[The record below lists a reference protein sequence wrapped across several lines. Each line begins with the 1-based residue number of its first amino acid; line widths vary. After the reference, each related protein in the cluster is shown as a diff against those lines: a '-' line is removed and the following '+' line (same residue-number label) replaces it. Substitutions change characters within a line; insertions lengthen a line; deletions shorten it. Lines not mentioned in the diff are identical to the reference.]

1 MRHIFLL
8 FCLFLLGAIVGCGGS
23 GGFKN
28 SAGSSTNTN
37 LVNGSTPSTAS
48 GNTAPGTTTTATPP
62 GSSSAPG
69 GGTAGSTTPNNPAS
83 PATPTATAV
92 VISTPAEGS
101 TVGSPA
107 QVAASVVG
115 STPISSMQLYVDDA
129 VSVQAS
135 SSQINTAVQLPQ
147 GAHMLVAQA
156 WDQNGNAYKSAPVH
170 VMIQGGGSAP
180 APTPPPTPAPP
191 PPPAP
196 TANAAQVQTQPG
208 WDDCDVCAG
217 DAGSGPHTAHAMV
230 EGISSPSRSGAA
242 ARFDVGGTP
251 WGAALWWR
259 ELGSHDE
266 AQNLRYDLDF
276 YVESASNAQALEF
289 DVNQTA
295 GGNKY
300 IFGTE

>member
-8 FCLFLLGAIVGCGGS
+8 FCLFLFGAIVGCGGS

-37 LVNGSTPSTAS
+37 LVNGSTPSAAG
-48 GNTAPGTTTTATPP
+48 GNITPGTTTTTTPP
-62 GSSSAPG
+62 GSSSASG
-69 GGTAGSTTPNNPAS
+69 GGTAGSTTPSNPAS

-92 VISTPAEGS
+92 MISTPAEGS

-115 STPISSMQLYVDDA
+115 STSISSMQLYVDDT

-180 APTPPPTPAPP
+180 APAPTPTPAPP

-196 TANAAQVQTQPG
+196 AANAAQVQTQPG
-208 WDDCDVCAG
+208 WDDCEQINV
-217 DAGSGPHTAHAMV
+217 
-230 EGISSPSRSGAA
+230 R
-242 ARFDVGGTP
+242 
-251 WGAALWWR
+251 ALPEDCR
-259 ELGSHDE
+259 PKCS
-266 AQNLRYDLDF
+266 
-276 YVESASNAQALEF
+276 
-289 DVNQTA
+289 
-295 GGNKY
+295 
-300 IFGTE
+300 